1 MSRVVLAL
9 ALALA
14 AVSSGTAGTMLYATA
29 ATTGGVTGY
38 CVGPNGALDPTPKV
52 NVRTQGNSPSRLIT
66 SPDGR
71 FLYVAENNQVEVWQ
85 IGERGGLSRNGSI
98 PENPLK
104 GIKSHDIAIAP
115 SPDGSQTVLYMPQRR
130 QNRLTAF
137 PLDPVSGLSPG
148 TPRDGV
154 TCVRDTS
161 PAGWE
166 SLIVTPG
173 PPAATGA
180 PTGLVYAARTKGGFG
195 EVAV

>member
-14 AVSSGTAGTMLYATA
+14 AASSGAAGTMLYATA

-38 CVGPNGALDPTPKV
+38 CVGPNGALDPTPRV

-71 FLYVAENNQVEVWQ
+71 FLYVAENNQTEVWQ
-85 IGERGGLSRNGSI
+85 IGERGGLTRAGSI
-98 PENPLK
+98 PDRVIK
-104 GIKSHDIAIAP
+104 GINSHDIAIAP
-115 SPDGSQTVLYMPQRR
+115 SRDGSPTVLYMPQRR
-130 QNRLTAF
+130 QTRLAAF

-148 TPRDGV
+148 PPRDGV

-166 SLIVTPG
+166 SLILSK
-173 PPAATGA
+173 
-180 PTGLVYAARTKGGFG
+180 GLVYASRTKGGNG
-195 EVAV
+195 EVA